1 MKTVE
6 IKRTLETRALP
17 PLLEKRNDLL
27 EEMEKLTQ
35 GAETETRALNE
46 DEIKRFNEIKT
57 EITAIDETMKIEEEQ
72 RQYIMTPGKKKIVE
86 ETRSIEETNFLKY
99 LQGEQRALTVGDNG
113 GIIPQTI
120 ANKIIVRVKELSPI
134 YSLSTIYNINGD
146 LIFPVYDEVSL
157 AIIADYVEDLTELDE
172 ATGKF
177 TTVKLT
183 NYIVGCLA
191 KVSKSLINRQDFD
204 LLGFIVNRVAIAIS
218 RFIEKELITG
228 TTKMGGLSTC
238 ATGIETSTVG
248 KVVADDLIDLQMEV
262 PEVYQAGAVWI
273 MHKKTLKMLRKLK
286 DTTGEYIFNKDVTT
300 AFGWTLLGKP
310 VYISESCNEVVAGE
324 MAIFYGD
331 MSGLYVKLTKNVEL
345 QILNEKYATQHAVGC
360 VAYVELD
367 SKIVE
372 PQKITA
378 LTVKTA

>member
-1 MKTVE
+1 MKTVK

-46 DEIKRFNEIKT
+46 EEIKRFNEIKT
-57 EITAIDETMKIEEEQ
+57 EITAIDETMKIEEET
-72 RQYIMTPGKKKIVE
+72 RQYIMTPGKTKEVE

-99 LQGEQRALTVGDNG
+99 LQGETRALSVGDNG

-120 ANKIIVRVKELSPI
+120 ANKIIEKVKELSPI
-134 YSLSTIYNINGD
+134 YKLTTIYNINGD
-146 LIFPVYDEVSL
+146 LIFPVYDEETT
-157 AIIADYVEDLTELDE
+157 AIVADYVEDLTELTE
-172 ATGKF
+172 QTGKF

-204 LLGFIVNRVAIAIS
+204 LLGFIVNKVAQAIS
-218 RFIEKELITG
+218 NFIEKELITG
-228 TTKMGGLSTC
+228 AVKMKGLASGTN
-238 ATGIETSTVG
+238 TLETSTSG
-248 KVVADDLIDLQMEV
+248 KVVADDLIDVQMQV
-262 PEVYQAGAVWI
+262 PEVYQTGAVWI
-273 MHKKTLKMLRKLK
+273 MHKSTLKSLRKLK
-286 DTTGEYIFNKDVTT
+286 DLDGNYILTKDITS
-300 AFGWTLLGKP
+300 AFGWVLLGKP
-310 VYISESCNEVVAGE
+310 VYTSESCELMLAGE
-324 MAIFYGD
+324 RAVHYGD
-331 MSGLYVKLTKNVEL
+331 MSGLYTKLTKNVEL

-360 VAYVELD
+360 VGYVELD

-372 PQKITA
+372 PQKIVS
-378 LTVKTA
+378 LIVKA

>member
-46 DEIKRFNEIKT
+46 EEIKRFNEIKN
-57 EITAIDETMKIEEEQ
+57 EITAIDETMKIEEET
-72 RQYIMTPGKKKIVE
+72 RQYIMTPGKKKEVE

-99 LQGEQRALTVGDNG
+99 LQGETRALTVGDNG

-120 ANKIIVRVKELSPI
+120 ANKIIEKVKELSPI
-134 YSLSTIYNINGD
+134 YKLTTIYNINGD
-146 LIFPVYDEVSL
+146 LVFPVYDETTS
-157 AIIADYVEDLTELDE
+157 AIIADYVEDLTELNE

-204 LLGFIVNRVAIAIS
+204 LLGFIVNKVAQAIS
-218 RFIEKELITG
+218 IFIEKELITG
-228 TTKMGGLSTC
+228 TTKMNGLESC
-238 ATGIETSTVG
+238 ANVLTTAGTAITS
-248 KVVADDLIDLQMEV
+248 DELLDLQMEV
-262 PEVYQAGAVWI
+262 PEVFQAGAVWI
-273 MHKKTLKMLRKLK
+273 MHKTTLKGLRKLK
-286 DTTGEYIFNKDVTT
+286 DLDGNYILNKDLTS

-310 VYISESCNEVVAGE
+310 VYTSESCNLATTGKKAVH
-324 MAIFYGD
+324 YGD
-331 MSGLYVKLTKNVEL
+331 MSGLYTKLTKNVEL
-345 QILNEKYATQHAVGC
+345 QILNEKFATQHAVGC
-360 VAYVELD
+360 VGYVELD

-372 PQKITA
+372 PQKIAT
-378 LTVKTA
+378 LKIK